1 MVDKIINIINVVLN
15 LDVMIVKRS
24 FRFVKIKNNGF
35 QYVIIGLYLFFNEK
49 YIFLQFYVY
58 SFGLGLI
65 FQRY

>member
-58 SFGLGLI
+58 CFGLGLI
-65 FQRY
+65 FERF